1 MTDSPLHEASPDSVT
16 LLFEAD
22 PLDLTDSQVL
32 KAIHELRRRRS
43 EYASAEAA
51 KSLAPK
57 KTRAKATVLD
67 ASAAASSDIP
77 TAEVNLDDLL

>member
-1 MTDSPLHEASPDSVT
+1 MTSSPLNEASPDSVT

-22 PLDLTDSQVL
+22 PLTLDDASVL
-32 KAIHELRRRRS
+32 RAIHELRRRRS
-43 EYASAEAA
+43 EFASAEAA

-57 KTRAKATVLD
+57 KPRAKAPTLD
-67 ASAAASSDIP
+67 AVNAAGADVP